1 MDAAREQDLRAAA
14 AVAAVFF
21 DAATAAAGGRDRPR
35 SLDRAAAVDAVT
47 LLLAKPPP
55 GQHERQRQRSSVER
69 GLAVIARSPSSL
81 LRRPSTAAKYGKSA
95 AALLDSWFPGAPA
108 RVAVVD
114 LALKYARHL
123 RDAPLA
129 GADRNTSLEMTAN
142 PV

>member
-1 MDAAREQDLRAAA
+1 MGRRLHGDDDEIVFAGFHFGGEYIFSNYHAAYAWGLF
-14 AVAAVFF
+14 VI
-21 DAATAAAGGRDRPR
+21 
-35 SLDRAAAVDAVT
+35 
-47 LLLAKPPP
+47 LAKPPP
-55 GQHERQRQRSSVER
+55 GQHERQRQRSSVAR
-69 GLAVIARSPSSL
+69 GLDVIARSPSSL

-95 AALLDSWFPGAPA
+95 AALLDSWFPDAPA